1 MKKLL
6 IYLFVITGLS
16 FLGYRLATYSDFHP
30 SYSVGDEL
38 DHLAGVRVYYNGGVN
53 NVVGRNL
60 TPDGY
65 NLGLKYQCVEFVK
78 RYYYQRY
85 GHKMP
90 NSYGHAKSFYDPALK
105 DGQYNK
111 ARGLLQ
117 YRNPGKKIPEIGNIV
132 VYDGTMT
139 NRYGHVAI
147 VSNVNRGNNTVEI
160 IQQNG
165 GLFSSTR
172 EVYSLTKVENTWLI
186 NHKRI
191 KGWLAHIIYSEY

>member
-6 IYLFVITGLS
+6 IYLFVVTGLTL
-16 FLGYRLATYSDFHP
+16 LGYRLATYFDFHP
-30 SYSVGDEL
+30 RYSVGDEL
-38 DHLAGVRVYYNGGVN
+38 DHLAGVMVYYNGGVN

-60 TPDGY
+60 TADGY

-105 DGQYNK
+105 DGQFNK
-111 ARGLLQ
+111 SRGLLQ
-117 YRNPGKKIPEIGNIV
+117 YSNPGKRMPGIGNIV
-132 VYDGTMT
+132 VYDGTLG
-139 NRYGHVAI
+139 NPYGHVAI
-147 VSNVNRGNNTVEI
+147 VSNVNVDNNTVEI
-160 IQQNG
+160 IQQNAG
-165 GLFSSTR
+165 PFSSTR
-172 EVYSLTKVENTWLI
+172 EVYNLKKIENTWFI
-186 NHKRI
+186 AHKKI